1 VTALRQSRHLVSR
14 FVGVVTS
21 KRLSPEAQ
29 DEVNKILAPDAAN
42 LFWDQPAIDQRHAYD
57 VSQRV
62 RSTLG
67 DDASALE
74 AALLHDVGKRHSNL
88 GAVARSLATVF
99 DATHL
104 PMPTNWRR
112 YRDHGLLG
120 ALDLVAIG
128 ADPLAV
134 AFARGTIEPTE
145 VIDQRVWDALVAAD
159 DA

>member
-1 VTALRQSRHLVSR
+1 MTALRQSRHLVSR
-14 FVGVVTS
+14 FLGVVTS

-29 DEVNKILAPDAAN
+29 DEVNEILAPDAAN

-88 GAVARSLATVF
+88 GAVTRSLATVF